1 MTEHKQYDV
10 IIIGSGSIG
19 LPAAMAMAGEKL
31 RVLVID
37 QYASAGQGSN
47 KAAIGGIRAT
57 HSDPAKIRLCLR
69 TLEIISTWQDTYG
82 TPIEWS
88 RGGYS
93 FVAYSEVEEKTLKSL
108 LIEQKQNHLNIDWH
122 NRDNLLEIIPSLNP
136 EGLIGGTFSPDDG
149 CCSTL
154 LAGNAL
160 FTQAKQNGAEFH
172 FNEHIQAILTQGDQV
187 KGVRTDKGEYAC
199 DVVLNAA
206 GGWARQVGAMLG
218 FDHPVNP
225 DSHEAGITEPVAQ
238 FLRPMVVDTRPASGS
253 ANIYF
258 YQHHTGQ
265 IIFCL
270 TPAPPILG
278 FDTRETSSFL
288 PMIAKRVIEIMPCLK
303 NARVRRTWRG
313 LYPMTPDGSPLIGW
327 AREVKGY
334 LMAIGMCGQGFML
347 GPAVGE
353 LLARMV
359 THPENELSQE
369 DRMVLSILSPYREFK
384 GVEKL
389 K

>member
-1 MTEHKQYDV
+1 MTERKQYDV

-19 LPAAMAMAGEKL
+19 LPAAMEMGREKL
-31 RVLVID
+31 KVLVLD
-37 QYASAGQGSN
+37 QFASAGQGSN

-57 HSDPAKIRLCLR
+57 HSDPAKINLCLR
-69 TLEIISTWQDTYG
+69 SLKIISTWEETYQQ
-82 TPIEWS
+82 PIEWS
-88 RGGYS
+88 KGGYS
-93 FVAYSEVEEKTLKSL
+93 FVAYSEQEEKTLKSL
-108 LIEQKQNHLNIDWH
+108 LVEQKKNHLNIDWH
-122 NRDNLLEIIPSLNP
+122 DHDDLLHIVPGLNR

-154 LAGNAL
+154 LTSHAF
-160 FTQAKQNGAEFH
+160 FTQAKRSGVEFH
-172 FNEHIQAILTQGDQV
+172 FNELVDAIITEGDQI
-187 KGVRTDKGEYAC
+187 KGVKTNRDEYATSI
-199 DVVLNAA
+199 VLNAS
-206 GGWARQVGAMLG
+206 GGWAKQVGSLLG

-238 FLRPMVVDTRPASGS
+238 FLGPMLVDTRPQPGS

-270 TPAPPILG
+270 TPAPSILG

-303 NARVRRTWRG
+303 NVRVRRTWRG

-347 GPAVGE
+347 GSAVGE
-353 LLARMV
+353 LLARLV
-359 THPENELSQE
+359 TRSENELSQE
-369 DRMVLSILSPYREFK
+369 DQMVLDHLSPYREFK

>member
-1 MTEHKQYDV
+1 MTELKQYDV

-19 LPAAMAMAGEKL
+19 LPAAMLMGREKL
-31 RVLVID
+31 KVLVLD
-37 QYASAGQGSN
+37 QFPSAGQGSN

-57 HSDPAKIRLCLR
+57 HSDPAKIHLCLR
-69 TLEIISTWQDTYG
+69 TLEILSTWQENYQQ
-82 TPIEWS
+82 PIEWS
-88 RGGYS
+88 KGGYS
-93 FVAYSEVEEKTLKSL
+93 FVAYSEQEEKTLKSL
-108 LIEQKQNHLNIDWH
+108 LVEQKKNRLNIDWYDH
-122 NRDNLLEIIPSLNP
+122 DDLLKIIPDLKP
-136 EGLIGGTFSPDDG
+136 QGLIGGTFSPNDG

-154 LAGNAL
+154 LTSHAF
-160 FTQAKQNGAEFH
+160 FTQAKRNGVEFH
-172 FNEHIQAILTQGDQV
+172 FDEHVMEIITQGAQV
-187 KGVRTDKGEYAC
+187 KGVRTNRGEYAT

-206 GGWARQVGAMLG
+206 GGWAKQIGALLG

-225 DSHEAGITEPVAQ
+225 DSHEAGITEPVAA
-238 FLRPMVVDTRPASGS
+238 FLGPLVVDTRPQPGS

-270 TPAPPILG
+270 TPAPSIVG

-288 PMIAKRVIEIMPCLK
+288 PMIAKRMIDIMPRLG
-303 NARVRRTWRG
+303 NVRVRRTWRG

-327 AREVKGY
+327 ANEIKGY
-334 LMAIGMCGQGFML
+334 LMAIGMCGQGLML
-347 GPAVGE
+347 GPAVAE

-359 THPENELSQE
+359 IHPITELSDADQ
-369 DRMVLSILSPYREFK
+369 MVLAHLSPYREFK